1 MKVVGASQECVIAFG
16 ASFSTLADSH
26 IVCIQNED
34 GTYTSRTM
42 NIRDQQ
48 RTGRLLFE
56 ILVVWFV
63 YLFRDTTSI
72 QVVNNAS
79 VRG

>member
-1 MKVVGASQECVIAFG
+1 MKVVGASQECVVAFG

-34 GTYTSRTM
+34 GSYTSRTM

-48 RTGRLLFE
+48 RTGWITCIAHGPFLASWFLFGNVF
-56 ILVVWFV
+56 IL
-63 YLFRDTTSI
+63 
-72 QVVNNAS
+72 
-79 VRG
+79 